1 MPRAAPVTMA
11 VRCGVVLTGCLLRR
25 WVANRVGRK
34 DFSAEGLASGLDER
48 GDDPADPLEAGPD
61 GLAVRVAV
69 VDALADHGELEVT
82 ERGVPGQGSHIEAG
96 ARGIPLEELLHGR
109 EAVVG

>member
-11 VRCGVVLTGCLLRR
+11 VSCGVVLAGCLLRR
-25 WVANRVGRK
+25 RVVKRVGRK
-34 DFSAEGLASGLDER
+34 DLSAEGRASGLDER

-61 GLAVRVAV
+61 GLAVRMAV
-69 VDALADHGELEVT
+69 VDALTDHGELEVA
-82 ERGVPGQGSHIEAG
+82 ERGVPGQGSDIEAG
-96 ARGIPLEELLHGR
+96 PRGIPLDELLHGR